1 MTWPVAYLRADK
13 KGITPPRGPCRIQ
26 GSNGM
31 NWVYRKWRRSFLFTV
46 GALLALGGIAY
57 ATIPD
62 GSGVIHSCYSNSSGS
77 LRVINAPS
85 QNCTATETALA
96 WNQTGPTGP
105 TGTPGT
111 Q

>member
-1 MTWPVAYLRADK
+1 
-13 KGITPPRGPCRIQ
+13 
-26 GSNGM
+26 M